1 MNINSNELSR
11 IKYRSAVRSVANTV
25 DIISEGG
32 EREQLLNNISKLNLV
47 EADPKYYQKWTTMLS
62 ENENNR
68 SLEQIAKCIKVIKQ
82 EAKIS

>member
-11 IKYRSAVRSVANTV
+11 IKYRSAILSVANRV
-25 DIISEGG
+25 DINSEGG
-32 EREQLLNNISKLNLV
+32 QREQLLNNIRELNLV

-68 SLEQIAKCIKVIKQ
+68 SLEQIANCIKVIKQ
-82 EAKIS
+82 EANIS